1 MSAYKMFRKDMTCTM
16 GKGVFQYE
24 VGKTYTE
31 PEATCRKN
39 GFHCAENPL
48 DCLDY
53 YRDFE
58 SSVCCEVLAGGS
70 VDEDDRD
77 SKISCTEIT
86 ILRKLSLEQFVVE
99 AARYIISH
107 PKMPTN
113 RRVMNIPSPVWEN
126 HFVIVR
132 CEKPAAKGEKGD
144 VICCLRSVNGKIT
157 EAGVYT
163 IDGETFRAGTWYGP
177 DGNEVAMDA
186 ES

>member
-1 MSAYKMFRKDMTCTM
+1 MSVYKMFNKDMTCTK

-53 YRDFE
+53 YPDFE
-58 SSVCCEVLAGGS
+58 NSVCCEVLAGGS
-70 VDEDDRD
+70 VDEDDQD
-77 SKISCTEIT
+77 SKISCTEIK
-86 ILRKLSLEQFVVE
+86 IIRKLSLERFVVE
-99 AARYIISH
+99 AARYIILH
-107 PKMPTN
+107 PKMPSN
-113 RRVMNIPSPVWEN
+113 RRVMAEPSPVREN

-144 VICCLRSVNGKIT
+144 VICCIREKNGIIK
-157 EAGVYT
+157 EAGVYM
-163 IDGETFRAGTWYGP
+163 IDGETFRAGAWYGP
-177 DGNEVAMDA
+177 DGKEMAVDA